1 MNKPSFDTALIA
13 PYRAEIE
20 TWNLMGRKLLT
31 VKVEP
36 ADLEFNDKVRKNEL
50 RLVRPI
56 MKYIIEEIEIFG
68 SQIVCLPD
76 GVTPVIELN
85 NDPSLQFK
93 IGPAKFNEVT
103 TDTIRQAVEFNSKT
117 SIAGRE
123 PIFFTDYLA
132 LVEQVNRLNGFEMEK
147 ANQIAEEMLNLS
159 KMLQDLYNLQTT
171 NCDKYYDEI
180 GTPLKK

>member
-1 MNKPSFDTALIA
+1 MNKPSFDPALIA
-13 PYRAEIE
+13 PYRAELE
-20 TWNLMGRKLLT
+20 TWNLIGRKLLT
-31 VKVEP
+31 VKEEP

-56 MKYIIEEIEIFG
+56 MKYMIEEIEIFA

-76 GVTPVIELN
+76 GVTPVIQLN

-93 IGPAKFNEVT
+93 IVPAKFNEVT
-103 TDTIRQAVEFNSKT
+103 TDSIRQAIQFNAKAST
-117 SIAGRE
+117 TGRE

-132 LVEQVNRLNGFEMEK
+132 LTEQVNRLNGFEMEK

-159 KMLQDLYNLQTT
+159 KMLQDLNNLQTAG
-171 NCDKYYDEI
+171 CDKYYDEL